1 MVKSSKGFRSRSRGV
16 FTKKVREAGMPPVN
30 RFLQAFELGEKVM
43 VNLEPSDPHGQP
55 HPRYQG
61 RVCTVV
67 AKVGRAYR
75 IEFYD
80 GGKRK
85 QLIANPVHL
94 RRSVPGPKP
103 AEMPAPPAAG
113 A

>member
-16 FTKKVREAGMPPVN
+16 FTKKVRERGMPPIT
-30 RFLQAFELGEKVM
+30 RFLQKFEVGEKVL

-61 RVCTVV
+61 RVCTVLGP
-67 AKVGRAYR
+67 VGRAYR
-75 IEFYD
+75 IEFLD

-85 QLIANPVHL
+85 ELIANPVHL
-94 RRSVPGPKP
+94 RRASTSG
-103 AEMPAPPAAG
+103 AA
-113 A
+113 

>member
-1 MVKSSKGFRSRSRGV
+1 MVKSSKGFRARSRGT
-16 FTKKVREAGMPPVN
+16 FTKEVREKGMPPVT
-30 RFLQAFELGEKVM
+30 RYMQTFEVGESVL

-61 RVCTVV
+61 RTCTVV
-67 AKVGRAYR
+67 ERVGRAYK
-75 IEFYD
+75 IEFLD

-94 RRSVPGPKP
+94 RKAGGG
-103 AEMPAPPAAG
+103 AA
-113 A
+113 

>member
-1 MVKSSKGFRSRSRGV
+1 MVKSSKGARARSRGWS
-16 FTKKVREAGMPPVN
+16 TKKVREAGMPPVN

-75 IEFYD
+75 IEFFD

-85 QLIANPVHL
+85 QLIATPVHL
-94 RRSVPGPKP
+94 RRSMPGPK
-103 AEMPAPPAAG
+103 APPVPTVPAAG